1 MRELIVTFHTASFA
15 GMTHKWDSS
24 GALAFIKKH
33 GVIFPN
39 LIGEP
44 EKVAEL
50 FLKLT
55 GVDLTG
61 TPAILIYSPWGKL
74 LAAQLG
80 AVPTFLINNFI
91 NQNKDKAD
99 K

>member
-1 MRELIVTFHTASFA
+1 MLGISIDGA
-15 GMTHKWDSS
+15 GNKK

-33 GVIFPN
+33 GVTFPN
-39 LIGEP
+39 LIGDP
-44 EKVAEL
+44 GRVAEL

-61 TPAILIYSPWGKL
+61 TPAIMIYSPSGKL

-80 AVPTFLINNFI
+80 AVPTFLIDNFI
-91 NQNKDKAD
+91 NQNQDKAD